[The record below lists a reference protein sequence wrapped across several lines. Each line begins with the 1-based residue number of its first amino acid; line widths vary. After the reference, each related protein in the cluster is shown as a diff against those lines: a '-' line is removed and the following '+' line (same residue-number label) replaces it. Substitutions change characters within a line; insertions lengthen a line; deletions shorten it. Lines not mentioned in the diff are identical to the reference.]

1 MTKVI
6 HSGKSLSLG
15 IGRLMI
21 LLIAMILVLSI
32 VACEDDAVKSKR
44 LEFDYFAVDVPATW
58 NGETRKG
65 YDSYVGVIQTS
76 DGQEIT
82 FDFGKYS
89 NPLNVDADAYDIEYV
104 VIDEKKA
111 KVVRPAGS
119 RKGITGVYFDSLE
132 PNRIYKFTMDGTDL
146 HPHNRAQ
153 FLNVMKSLK
162 FIR

>member
-1 MTKVI
+1 MI
-6 HSGKSLSLG
+6 KSNRFKKYMRLENRSLMA
-15 IGRLMI
+15 L
-21 LLIAMILVLSI
+21 LTTLVLIAAMI
-32 VACEDDAVKSKR
+32 ACDDDTAKTKR
-44 LEFDYFAVDVPATW
+44 LEFAYFTVDVPITW

-89 NPLNVDADAYDIEYV
+89 NPLNVDPDVYVIDFV

-111 KVVRPAGS
+111 RVVRPVGLG
-119 RKGITGVYFDSLE
+119 KGITGVYFDSLE

-146 HPHNRAQ
+146 HPYNREQ
-153 FLNVMKSLK
+153 LLDVMRSLK
-162 FIR
+162 FAR